1 MGVSIEGIDELTV
14 LIRQAGDRAAHGVVD
29 QMRKEAKKMR
39 DLARKMAPV
48 DEHNLE
54 KAIKMR
60 EVGGNRDRRGRF
72 TRKSFEVYVD
82 EFAEG
87 TRAESVG
94 EYAYLM
100 HEYLTPFGPYKL
112 GPKSRQKQAGQS
124 EMVGGAFLERAAD
137 EVSEDMMNRLIDVAR
152 SYL

>member
-1 MGVSIEGIDELTV
+1 MGVKVEGIDELAY
-14 LIRQAGDRAAHGVVD
+14 LIRQSGDKAAHGVVE

-60 EVGGNRDRRGRF
+60 ELGGNRDRRGRF
-72 TRKSFEVYVD
+72 TRKSFEVFID
-82 EFAEG
+82 ETAPG

-112 GPKSRQKQAGQS
+112 GPKSRQKQAGQT
-124 EMVGGAFLERAAD
+124 EMVGGAFLERAVD
-137 EVSEDMMNRLIDVAR
+137 EVSQDMMDRLIDVAR